1 MINQINSISFQGK
14 FTTKMQ
20 GRNGILNDI
29 PAVFARKTNGFEG
42 TLELTRGK
50 DSLLMNFNDKQ
61 KTLVFNEYGDLTGE
75 FIEEKTPETVEQIA
89 ESLATFFK
97 VLKAQDSYNKVLK
110 RLKRSRLK
118 AESALN
124 ANQKTCQQAQLKGDK
139 RVEKTCLEIIEKNN
153 KKLEEIN
160 LNFEQAE
167 TRYLNFIKNLAGND
181 TKAQE
186 YVREITNI

>member
-20 GRNGILNDI
+20 GRNGILKDI

-75 FIEEKTPETVEQIA
+75 FIEEKTPETVEEIA
-89 ESLATFFK
+89 ECLAKFFK

-110 RLKRSRLK
+110 KLKHSRLK

-124 ANQKTCQQAQLKGDK
+124 ANKKTCLNAQLKGDK
-139 RVEKTCLEIIEKNN
+139 RVENMCLDIIEKNN

-160 LNFEQAE
+160 SNFEQAE
-167 TRYLNFIKNLAGND
+167 TRYLNFIKNLAGKD

-186 YVREITNI
+186 YVRGITNI